1 MVVLTYLPSFWTD
14 CKILGNKGQ
23 HSIHCRVPKLAA
35 VLGAGRLRSG
45 GQHVWVL
52 MRLYSW
58 LADACLLIL
67 ASHEKRGATERQR
80 DLSIVFEDEPNGLYL
95 EKKNA
100 QDRALE
106 MSPKEPSR
114 TPGVIMSL
122 RPDRGSRHWR
132 DIWGRNLEI
141 NFIWEWPTGWI
152 SSWEWSTGEGKTMFL
167 PFHLIAQIETIL

>member
-1 MVVLTYLPSFWTD
+1 
-14 CKILGNKGQ
+14 
-23 HSIHCRVPKLAA
+23 
-35 VLGAGRLRSG
+35 
-45 GQHVWVL
+45 

-132 DIWGRNLEI
+132 DI
-141 NFIWEWPTGWI
+141 
-152 SSWEWSTGEGKTMFL
+152 
-167 PFHLIAQIETIL
+167 